1 MVPFP
6 NLIGHLP
13 YLEHIV
19 HILKTPCVHYRYIAV
34 AKNTMSTFDFYSYLN
49 TYTPE
54 LQAKALRLANG
65 DMAFARELYQMTA
78 TRALKMPTDSC
89 NAGNVEFFVDGIML
103 DAYMEL
109 ATDETLPAL

>member
-1 MVPFP
+1 MLPLPKPIDVLP
-6 NLIGHLP
+6 HL
-13 YLEHIV
+13 EDIV
-19 HILKTPCVHYRYIAV
+19 HNLETSCICYRYIAA
-34 AKNTMSTFDFYSYLN
+34 AKHPMSTFDFYSYLN

-65 DMAFARELYQMTA
+65 DMDFARELYQKTA

-109 ATDETLPAL
+109 ATDDTFPAI

>member
-1 MVPFP
+1 MLPFP
-6 NLIGHLP
+6 KHSFRLP
-13 YLEHIV
+13 YLDDLVHIV
-19 HILKTPCVHYRYIAV
+19 GTPCTRYRYIVLA
-34 AKNTMSTFDFYSYLN
+34 NHIMSTFDFYSYLN

-65 DMAFARELYQMTA
+65 DMSFARELYQVTA

-109 ATDETLPAL
+109 ATDENSPAV

>member
-1 MVPFP
+1 
-6 NLIGHLP
+6 
-13 YLEHIV
+13 
-19 HILKTPCVHYRYIAV
+19 
-34 AKNTMSTFDFYSYLN
+34 MSTFDFYSYLN
-49 TYTPE
+49 KYTPQ

-65 DMAFARELYQMTA
+65 DMSFARELYQKTA

-109 ATDETLPAL
+109 ATDETSPAA